1 MPAGRPH
8 RSTCR
13 VCQKPVEDRSILSK
27 RGKCPE
33 CAEWLIEEN
42 IRQVAAHRGPFFLH
56 WRRQMAASVGGRL
69 LDDLAAA
76 D

>member
-1 MPAGRPH
+1 MQTSA
-8 RSTCR
+8 
-13 VCQKPVEDRSILSK
+13 
-27 RGKCPE
+27 
-33 CAEWLIEEN
+33 
-42 IRQVAAHRGPFFLH
+42 RQINAHSGPFFLH